1 MLYFSL
7 FKTYKIKLN
16 LKPDRFYRLPKVTRE
31 LTRFKNLFNIK
42 IEKYIFVALRKNNLE
57 MGKYSWYAH
66 EFKKSFYSHVCYL
79 AKRSLKLK
87 YLMYF
92 LVHILRTLEIN

>member
-1 MLYFSL
+1 MLYFPL

-16 LKPDRFYRLPKVTRE
+16 LKTDRFYRLPKVTRE

-57 MGKYSWYAH
+57 SILGMHMNLNNLFILTCAT
-66 EFKKSFYSHVCYL
+66 L
-79 AKRSLKLK
+79 RN
-87 YLMYF
+87 
-92 LVHILRTLEIN
+92 VH

>member
-1 MLYFSL
+1 MLYFPL

-57 MGKYSWYAH
+57 SILGMH
-66 EFKKSFYSHVCYL
+66 MN
-79 AKRSLKLK
+79 LKNLFI
-87 YLMYF
+87 LTCAT
-92 LVHILRTLEIN
+92 LRNVH

>member
-1 MLYFSL
+1 MLYFPL

-16 LKPDRFYRLPKVTRE
+16 LKIDRFYRLPKVTRE

-57 MGKYSWYAH
+57 SILGMHMNLNNLFILTCAT
-66 EFKKSFYSHVCYL
+66 L
-79 AKRSLKLK
+79 RN
-87 YLMYF
+87 
-92 LVHILRTLEIN
+92 VH

>member
-1 MLYFSL
+1 MYFPL

-57 MGKYSWYAH
+57 SILGMHMNLNNLFILTCAT
-66 EFKKSFYSHVCYL
+66 L
-79 AKRSLKLK
+79 RN
-87 YLMYF
+87 
-92 LVHILRTLEIN
+92 VH

>member
-1 MLYFSL
+1 MLYFPL

-57 MGKYSWYAH
+57 SILGMHMNLNNLFILTCAT
-66 EFKKSFYSHVCYL
+66 L
-79 AKRSLKLK
+79 RN
-87 YLMYF
+87 
-92 LVHILRTLEIN
+92 VH

>member
-1 MLYFSL
+1 MLYFPL

-16 LKPDRFYRLPKVTRE
+16 LKSDRFYRLPKVTRE

-42 IEKYIFVALRKNNLE
+42 I
-57 MGKYSWYAH
+57 GKYSWYAH
-66 EFKKSFYSHVCYL
+66 EFKQSFYCHVCYL

-87 YLMYF
+87 YHMYF

>member
-1 MLYFSL
+1 MLYFPL

-42 IEKYIFVALRKNNLE
+42 IEKYIFVALRKYNLESILGMHMNLNNLFILTC
-57 MGKYSWYAH
+57 AT
-66 EFKKSFYSHVCYL
+66 L
-79 AKRSLKLK
+79 RN
-87 YLMYF
+87 
-92 LVHILRTLEIN
+92 VH

>member
-1 MLYFSL
+1 MYFPL

-16 LKPDRFYRLPKVTRE
+16 LKTDRFYRLPKVTRE

-57 MGKYSWYAH
+57 SILGMHMNLNNLFILTCAT
-66 EFKKSFYSHVCYL
+66 L
-79 AKRSLKLK
+79 RN
-87 YLMYF
+87 
-92 LVHILRTLEIN
+92 VH